1 MDSSIILSFK
11 NKLFRDGIKRIL
23 ECESEFRVISASDQ
37 IEEIKQYLYLKNN
50 IVLMELIKPE
60 LNNLNKIKEITN
72 RFSIAK
78 VIVLAA
84 EFDKYQVDYAL
95 KHGVQG
101 YLLGEVSKKSLI
113 DSVKTVSRGNTYF
126 DPKIAYDIL
135 RDYRKLDND
144 NRILSVERNMEYRKP
159 LHLFTVRECEVLQ
172 LLAEGANNRK
182 MANTLG
188 ISDKTVKNHV
198 SSILSKMGVSDRTQA
213 VLVAI
218 KSGWVVIH

>member
-23 ECESEFRVISASDQ
+23 ECEPEFRVISASDQ

-50 IVLMELIKPE
+50 IVLMELINPE
-60 LNNLNKIKEITN
+60 LNHLNKIKEITN

-84 EFDKYQVDYAL
+84 EFDNYQVDYAL

-101 YLLGEVSKKSLI
+101 YLLGEVSKESLI

-135 RDYRKLDND
+135 RNYRRVDND
-144 NRILSVERNMEYRKP
+144 DRILSVGRNVEYRKP

-198 SSILSKMGVSDRTQA
+198 SSILSKMGVSGRTQA
-213 VLVAI
+213 VLAAI

>member
-50 IVLMELIKPE
+50 IVLMELINPE

-72 RFSIAK
+72 KFSIAK

-95 KHGVQG
+95 KNGVQG
-101 YLLGEVSKKSLI
+101 YLLGEISKESLI
-113 DSVKTVSRGNTYF
+113 DSVKTVGRGNTYF

-135 RDYRKLDND
+135 RDYRRLEND
-144 NRILSVERNMEYRKP
+144 NKILSVERNVEYRKP

-198 SSILSKMGVSDRTQA
+198 SSILSKMSVSDRTQA
-213 VLVAI
+213 VLAAI

>member
-50 IVLMELIKPE
+50 IVLMELINPE

-72 RFSIAK
+72 KFSIAK

-95 KHGVQG
+95 KNGVQG
-101 YLLGEVSKKSLI
+101 YLLGEISKESLI
-113 DSVKTVSRGNTYF
+113 DSVKTVGRGNTYF

-135 RDYRKLDND
+135 RDYRRLEND
-144 NRILSVERNMEYRKP
+144 NKILSVERNVEYRKP

-188 ISDKTVKNHV
+188 ISDKTVKNYV

-213 VLVAI
+213 VLAAI